1 MSFNSIHFLIF
12 FPLVTIIYF
21 LIPYKIKYLW
31 LLISSYYFYMCWNP
45 KYELLIAFST
55 ITTYLSGI
63 FIDKAN
69 NISDYRKS
77 ILVKRSCV
85 ALSFIINLGI
95 MFLFKYYNFFTSSLA
110 KALSYFNITLTIPV
124 FDFLLPVG
132 ISFYTFQALSYTVD
146 IYRKDIPA
154 EKNLAKYALF
164 VSFFPQLVAGPI
176 EKSKDLLYQFNNDT
190 KFEYY
195 RVKSGLIQIM
205 WWFFQKVFIAD
216 RLCILVNTVYNS
228 PYDYAGFQIII
239 ATLFFAFQIYC
250 DFSAYSDIAIGCARV
265 LGFNLTKNFR
275 QPYFS
280 KSIKEFW
287 RRWHI
292 TLGSWFKDY
301 LYIPLGGN
309 RKGTFRTYVN
319 IMIVF
324 LSSGLWHGASIT
336 FVIWGAL
343 HGFYQVFADIVK
355 PIKEK
360 IHKIFNINTEVF
372 SYKFFQI
379 LITFILVNFAWIFFR
394 ANSFYDAKIIVRN
407 LFVFNP
413 WILTDGSLY
422 NLGLESKEFFAAIIG
437 IIVLVFVDT
446 LQTKY
451 NLIDKLSEQN
461 MLFRWSVYIITIV
474 IILIFGIYGPG
485 YNDAQFIYFQF

>member
-1 MSFNSIHFLIF
+1 M
-12 FPLVTIIYF
+12 
-21 LIPYKIKYLW
+21 
-31 LLISSYYFYMCWNP
+31 
-45 KYELLIAFST
+45 
-55 ITTYLSGI
+55 
-63 FIDKAN
+63 
-69 NISDYRKS
+69 
-77 ILVKRSCV
+77 
-85 ALSFIINLGI
+85 
-95 MFLFKYYNFFTSSLA
+95 
-110 KALSYFNITLTIPV
+110 
-124 FDFLLPVG
+124 
-132 ISFYTFQALSYTVD
+132 
-146 IYRKDIPA
+146 
-154 EKNLAKYALF
+154 
-164 VSFFPQLVAGPI
+164 
-176 EKSKDLLYQFNNDT
+176 
-190 KFEYY
+190 
-195 RVKSGLIQIM
+195 
-205 WWFFQKVFIAD
+205 
-216 RLCILVNTVYNS
+216 
-228 PYDYAGFQIII
+228 
-239 ATLFFAFQIYC
+239 
-250 DFSAYSDIAIGCARV
+250 
-265 LGFNLTKNFR
+265 
-275 QPYFS
+275 
-280 KSIKEFW
+280 
-287 RRWHI
+287 
-292 TLGSWFKDY
+292 
-301 LYIPLGGN
+301 YIPLGGN

-360 IHKIFNINTEVF
+360 LHKIFNINTEVF

>member
-1 MSFNSIHFLIF
+1 
-12 FPLVTIIYF
+12 
-21 LIPYKIKYLW
+21 
-31 LLISSYYFYMCWNP
+31 
-45 KYELLIAFST
+45 
-55 ITTYLSGI
+55 
-63 FIDKAN
+63 
-69 NISDYRKS
+69 
-77 ILVKRSCV
+77 
-85 ALSFIINLGI
+85 
-95 MFLFKYYNFFTSSLA
+95 
-110 KALSYFNITLTIPV
+110 
-124 FDFLLPVG
+124 
-132 ISFYTFQALSYTVD
+132 
-146 IYRKDIPA
+146 
-154 EKNLAKYALF
+154 
-164 VSFFPQLVAGPI
+164 
-176 EKSKDLLYQFNNDT
+176 
-190 KFEYY
+190 
-195 RVKSGLIQIM
+195 M
-205 WWFFQKVFIAD
+205 WGFFQKVFIAD

-228 PYDYAGFQIII
+228 PYDYAGCQIII

>member
-205 WWFFQKVFIAD
+205 WGFFQKVFIAD

-228 PYDYAGFQIII
+228 PYDYAGCQIII